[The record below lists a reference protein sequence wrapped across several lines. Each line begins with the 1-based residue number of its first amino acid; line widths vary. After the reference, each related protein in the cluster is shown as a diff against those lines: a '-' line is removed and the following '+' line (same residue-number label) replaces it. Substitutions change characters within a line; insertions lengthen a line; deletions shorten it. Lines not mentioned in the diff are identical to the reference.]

1 VKPLSDPRVLLALGA
16 TVFFW
21 ASAYAGIRAA
31 LEAFGPGEV
40 ALARLL
46 VAAVVLA
53 LYAAATR
60 MRMPEARD
68 LPVVLLAGLLA
79 FAVYHV
85 ALNYGEITVSAGAA
99 GVLIATAPVFTALM
113 AAAFLGERLRSLGW
127 AGMAVSFAGAALISM
142 DEGEGFT
149 LLDPGAFL
157 ILLSAVCVS
166 VYFVFQRPYLAKYG
180 ALAFTTY
187 AIWAGT
193 VFVLPYLPGLFAQ
206 SLAASTGTTLVLV
219 YLGLFPTALGYVT
232 YAYAMSRMD
241 ASVAV
246 SFLYLIPVLA
256 YLIGWAWLGEVPTPL
271 SVLGGLLALVG
282 VLLVNRRGPSR
293 YGSRITDER
302 REES

>member
-1 VKPLSDPRVLLALGA
+1 MKPLSDARVLLALGA

-21 ASAYAGIRAA
+21 ASAYAGIRDA
-31 LEAFGPGEV
+31 LQAFGPGQV

-53 LYAAATR
+53 LYAVATR
-60 MRMPEARD
+60 MRMPEIRD

-99 GVLIATAPVFTALM
+99 GVLIATAPVFTALL
-113 AAAFLGERLRSLGW
+113 AATFLGERLRPMGW
-127 AGMAVSFAGAALISM
+127 AGMAVSFAGAALISV
-142 DEGEGFT
+142 DEGGG
-149 LLDPGAFL
+149 LALDPGAFL

-193 VFVLPYLPGLFAQ
+193 VCVLPYLPGLFSQ
-206 SLAASTGTTLVLV
+206 SLTAPTGTSLVLV

-232 YAYAMSRMD
+232 YAYAMSRMN
-241 ASVAV
+241 ASAAV

-256 YLIGWAWLGEVPTPL
+256 YLIGWAWLGEAPTSL
-271 SVLGGLLALVG
+271 SVLGGLLALAG
-282 VLLVNRRGPSR
+282 VVLVNRRGPEQAR
-293 YGSRITDER
+293 
-302 REES
+302 

>member
-16 TVFFW
+16 TVFLW

-68 LPVVLLAGLLA
+68 LPVVLLAGLFA

-113 AAAFLGERLRSLGW
+113 AAAFLGERLRWLGW

-206 SLAASTGTTLVLV
+206 SLAAPTGTALVLV

-282 VLLVNRRGPSR
+282 VVLVNRRGPSR

-302 REES
+302 

>member
-1 VKPLSDPRVLLALGA
+1 VKPLSDTRVLLALGA

-21 ASAYAGIRAA
+21 ASAYAGIRDA
-31 LEAFGPGEV
+31 LQAFGPGEV

-53 LYAAATR
+53 LYAVARR

-99 GVLIATAPVFTALM
+99 GVLIATAPVFTALL
-113 AAAFLGERLRSLGW
+113 AAAFLNERLRPLGW
-127 AGMAVSFAGAALISM
+127 AGMTVSFTGAALISV

-149 LLDPGAFL
+149 LDPGAFL

-187 AIWAGT
+187 AICAGT
-193 VFVLPYLPGLFAQ
+193 IFVLPYLPGLFLQ
-206 SLAASTGTTLVLV
+206 SLAAPTGTSLVLV

-232 YAYAMSRMD
+232 YAYAMSRMN

-256 YLIGWAWLGEVPTPL
+256 YLIGWAWLGEAPTPL
-271 SVLGGLLALVG
+271 SVLGGLLAIVG
-282 VLLVNRRGPSR
+282 VVLVNRRGPEQAR
-293 YGSRITDER
+293 
-302 REES
+302 

>member
-16 TVFFW
+16 TVFLW
-21 ASAYAGIRAA
+21 ASAYAGIRDA
-31 LEAFGPGEV
+31 LEVFGPGEV

-206 SLAASTGTTLVLV
+206 SLAAPTGTTLVLV

-256 YLIGWAWLGEVPTPL
+256 YLIGWAWLGETPTPL
-271 SVLGGLLALVG
+271 SVIGGLLALAG
-282 VLLVNRRGPSR
+282 VVLVNRRGPSR

>member
-1 VKPLSDPRVLLALGA
+1 VKPLSDARVLLALGA

-21 ASAYAGIRAA
+21 ASAYAGIRDA
-31 LEAFGPGEV
+31 LQAFGPGQV

-53 LYAAATR
+53 LYAVATR
-60 MRMPEARD
+60 MRMPEIRD

-99 GVLIATAPVFTALM
+99 GVLIATAPVFTALL
-113 AAAFLGERLRSLGW
+113 AATFLGERLRPMGW
-127 AGMAVSFAGAALISM
+127 AGMAVSFAGAALISV
-142 DEGEGFT
+142 DEGGG
-149 LLDPGAFL
+149 LALDPGAFL

-193 VFVLPYLPGLFAQ
+193 VCVLPYLPGLFSQ
-206 SLAASTGTTLVLV
+206 SLTAPTGTSLVLV

-232 YAYAMSRMD
+232 YAYAMSRMN
-241 ASVAV
+241 ASAAV

-256 YLIGWAWLGEVPTPL
+256 YLIGWAWLGEAPTSR
-271 SVLGGLLALVG
+271 SVLGGLLALAG
-282 VLLVNRRGPSR
+282 VVLVNRRGPEQAR
-293 YGSRITDER
+293 
-302 REES
+302 

>member
-113 AAAFLGERLRSLGW
+113 AAAFLGERLRLPGW

-206 SLAASTGTTLVLV
+206 SLAAPTGTTLVLV

-271 SVLGGLLALVG
+271 SILGGLLALVG
-282 VLLVNRRGPSR
+282 VVLVNRRGRSR

>member
-1 VKPLSDPRVLLALGA
+1 VKGRFDWGVFAALGA

-21 ASAYAGIRAA
+21 ASAYAGIRDA

-46 VAAVVLA
+46 VAAVALA

-68 LPVVLLAGLLA
+68 LPVILLAGLLA

-99 GVLIATAPVFTALM
+99 GVLIATAPVFTALL
-113 AAAFLGERLRSLGW
+113 ATAFLRERLKPLGW
-127 AGMAVSFAGAALISM
+127 AGMAVSLAGAALISV
-142 DEGEGFT
+142 DEGGGFT
-149 LLDPGAFL
+149 LDLGAFL

-166 VYFVFQRPYLAKYG
+166 VYFVFQKPYLAKYG

-193 VFVLPYLPGLFAQ
+193 IFVLPYLPGLISQ

-241 ASVAV
+241 TSAAV

-256 YLIGWAWLGEVPTPL
+256 YLIGWAWLGEVPMPL
-271 SVLGGLLALVG
+271 SILGGLLALAG
-282 VLLVNRRGPSR
+282 VVLVNRWG
-293 YGSRITDER
+293 
-302 REES
+302 REQAR

>member
-1 VKPLSDPRVLLALGA
+1 MKPLSDARVLLALGA

-21 ASAYAGIRAA
+21 ASAYAGIRDA
-31 LEAFGPGEV
+31 LQAFGPGEV
-40 ALARLL
+40 ALARLI

-53 LYAAATR
+53 LYAVATR

-68 LPVVLLAGLLA
+68 LPVILFAGLLA

-99 GVLIATAPVFTALM
+99 GVLIATAPVYTALL
-113 AAAFLGERLRSLGW
+113 AAAFLGERLRPLGW
-127 AGMAVSFAGAALISM
+127 AGMAVSFTGAALISV
-142 DEGEGFT
+142 DEGGGFT
-149 LLDPGAFL
+149 LDPGAFL

-166 VYFVFQRPYLAKYG
+166 VYFVFQKPYLAKYG

-193 VFVLPYLPGLFAQ
+193 VFVLPYLPGLFSQ
-206 SLAASTGTTLVLV
+206 SLAASAGTTLVLV

-256 YLIGWAWLGEVPTPL
+256 YLIGWAWLGETPTPL
-271 SVLGGLLALVG
+271 SVIGGLLALAG
-282 VLLVNRRGPSR
+282 VVLVNRRGPEQAR
-293 YGSRITDER
+293 
-302 REES
+302 

>member
-1 VKPLSDPRVLLALGA
+1 VKPLSDARVLLALGA

-21 ASAYAGIRAA
+21 ASAYAGIRDA
-31 LEAFGPGEV
+31 LQAFGPGQV

-46 VAAVVLA
+46 VAAAVLA
-53 LYAAATR
+53 LYAVATR
-60 MRMPEARD
+60 MRMPEKRD

-99 GVLIATAPVFTALM
+99 GVLIATAPVFTALL
-113 AAAFLGERLRSLGW
+113 AATFLGERLRPMGW
-127 AGMAVSFAGAALISM
+127 AGMAVSFAGAALISV
-142 DEGEGFT
+142 DEGGG
-149 LLDPGAFL
+149 LALDPGAFL

-193 VFVLPYLPGLFAQ
+193 VFVLPYLPGLFLQ
-206 SLAASTGTTLVLV
+206 SLTAPTGTSLVLV

-232 YAYAMSRMD
+232 YAYAMSRMN
-241 ASVAV
+241 ASAAV

-256 YLIGWAWLGEVPTPL
+256 YLIGWAWLGEAPTSL
-271 SVLGGLLALVG
+271 SVLGGLLALAG
-282 VLLVNRRGPSR
+282 VVLVNRRGPEQAR
-293 YGSRITDER
+293 
-302 REES
+302 

>member
-1 VKPLSDPRVLLALGA
+1 MKPLSDARVLLALGA

-21 ASAYAGIRAA
+21 ASAYAGIRDA
-31 LEAFGPGEV
+31 LQAFGPGEV
-40 ALARLL
+40 ALARLI

-53 LYAAATR
+53 LYAVATR

-68 LPVVLLAGLLA
+68 LPVILFAGLLA

-99 GVLIATAPVFTALM
+99 GVLIATAPVYTALL
-113 AAAFLGERLRSLGW
+113 AAAFLGERLRPLGW
-127 AGMAVSFAGAALISM
+127 AGMAVSFTGAALISV
-142 DEGEGFT
+142 DEGGGFT
-149 LLDPGAFL
+149 LDPGAFL

-193 VFVLPYLPGLFAQ
+193 VFVLPYLPGLFSQ
-206 SLAASTGTTLVLV
+206 SLAASAGTTLVLV

-256 YLIGWAWLGEVPTPL
+256 YLIGWAWLGETPTPL
-271 SVLGGLLALVG
+271 SVIGGLLALAG
-282 VLLVNRRGPSR
+282 VVLVNRRGPEQAR
-293 YGSRITDER
+293 
-302 REES
+302 

>member
-1 VKPLSDPRVLLALGA
+1 MKPLSDVRVLLALGA

-21 ASAYAGIRAA
+21 ASSYASIRAA

-46 VAAVVLA
+46 VAAVALT
-53 LYAAATR
+53 LYAAVTR
-60 MRMPEARD
+60 MRLPEVRD
-68 LPVVLLAGLLA
+68 LPVVFLAGFLA

-99 GVLIATAPVFTALM
+99 GVLIATAPVFTALL
-113 AAAFLGERLRSLGW
+113 AAAFLEERLRSLGW
-127 AGMAVSFAGAALISM
+127 AGMAVSFAGAALISV
-142 DEGEGFT
+142 DEGGGFS
-149 LLDPGAFL
+149 LDPGAFL

-166 VYFVFQRPYLAKYG
+166 VYFVFQKPYLAKYG
-180 ALAFTTY
+180 ALPFTTY

-193 VFVLPYLPGLFAQ
+193 LLALFFLPGLFSQ
-206 SLAASTGTTLVLV
+206 TLAAPAGTTLVLV

-256 YLIGWAWLGEVPTPL
+256 YLIGWAWLGEVPTLL
-271 SVLGGLLALVG
+271 SVLGGLLALAG
-282 VLLVNRRGPSR
+282 VVLVNRRG
-293 YGSRITDER
+293 
-302 REES
+302 REPDR

>member
-1 VKPLSDPRVLLALGA
+1 VKPLSDARVLLALGA

-21 ASAYAGIRAA
+21 ASAYAGIRDA
-31 LEAFGPGEV
+31 LQAFGPGQV

-53 LYAAATR
+53 LYAVATR
-60 MRMPEARD
+60 MRMPEIRD

-99 GVLIATAPVFTALM
+99 GVLIATAPVFTALL
-113 AAAFLGERLRSLGW
+113 AATFLGERLGPMGW
-127 AGMAVSFAGAALISM
+127 AGMAVSFAGAALISV
-142 DEGEGFT
+142 DEGGG
-149 LLDPGAFL
+149 LALDPGAFL

-193 VFVLPYLPGLFAQ
+193 VFVLPYLPGLFLQ
-206 SLAASTGTTLVLV
+206 SLTAPTGTSLVLV

-232 YAYAMSRMD
+232 YAYAMSRMN
-241 ASVAV
+241 ASAAV

-256 YLIGWAWLGEVPTPL
+256 YLIGWAWLGEAPTSL
-271 SVLGGLLALVG
+271 SVLGGLLALAG
-282 VLLVNRRGPSR
+282 VVLVNRRGPEQAR
-293 YGSRITDER
+293 
-302 REES
+302 